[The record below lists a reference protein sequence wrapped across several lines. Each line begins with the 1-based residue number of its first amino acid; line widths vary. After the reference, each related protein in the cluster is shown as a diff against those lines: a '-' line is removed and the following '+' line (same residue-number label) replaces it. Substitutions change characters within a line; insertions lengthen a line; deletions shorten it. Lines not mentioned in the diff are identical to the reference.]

1 MKKAFIFFSL
11 LIFNLCIVFAQNVQ
25 EANKEPAE
33 NVITLTVD
41 DASEFAKKNN
51 LSIKTSEISLAKN
64 EKLYKFSFGGIGPS
78 ASMNASYTPEL
89 LDSNSSVWNLSATVG
104 LSLTPSLYTNI
115 QNAKLNYEQSLEDYD
130 NTIKTVEMN
139 VRVSFFNLLY
149 SKESLTLQKR
159 NLETARQRYSANRDK
174 YNKGQLSELDLL
186 TSQYAYESLKPA
198 VESASMSYDNSLAV
212 FKQLI
217 GIPQDQKIE
226 LKGSLSEYV
235 NSKDINY
242 EYDIQNIP
250 ALKTEE
256 RKIQSANNSL
266 LSTRFT
272 AYAPSLTASYN
283 YNYRND
289 GTFDTSTQNISIGA
303 RIPLD
308 GLIPWSSGALS
319 IENQKVALNT
329 LKMQYEND
337 KVSTDIQIKNSINN
351 LKQAKA
357 QLKLLE
363 TNVELAQKT
372 YNLTLTAYNHGARD
386 LLTLQNASD
395 ALFSA
400 KIKLQQQMLTVLS
413 STLSLENTLGIPFGT
428 LDK

>member
-1 MKKAFIFFSL
+1 MDRIEL
-11 LIFNLCIVFAQNVQ
+11 GEVQ
-25 EANKEPAE
+25 EAFAHIEQLKKKSTYSWNSVSPSLSASGSYGINLENDSTNWSISGSAKLNFTPALF
-33 NVITLTVD
+33 T
-41 DASEFAKKNN
+41 
-51 LSIKTSEISLAKN
+51 SIKA
-64 EKLYKFSFGGIGPS
+64 
-78 ASMNASYTPEL
+78 
-89 LDSNSSVWNLSATVG
+89 
-104 LSLTPSLYTNI
+104 
-115 QNAKLNYEQSLEDYD
+115 AKLNYESGLTNFEDTKK
-130 NTIKTVEMN
+130 TIEVN
-139 VRVSFFNLLY
+139 VRKAFFSLLLT
-149 SKESLTLQKR
+149 KETLTLQNR
-159 NLETARQRYSANRDK
+159 NLETARQRYTSNRDK
-174 YNKGQLSELDLL
+174 YKRGQLSELDMLN
-186 TSQYAYESLKPA
+186 SQYAYESLKPA

>member
-1 MKKAFIFFSL
+1 
-11 LIFNLCIVFAQNVQ
+11 
-25 EANKEPAE
+25 
-33 NVITLTVD
+33 
-41 DASEFAKKNN
+41 
-51 LSIKTSEISLAKN
+51 
-64 EKLYKFSFGGIGPS
+64 
-78 ASMNASYTPEL
+78 MNASYTPEL